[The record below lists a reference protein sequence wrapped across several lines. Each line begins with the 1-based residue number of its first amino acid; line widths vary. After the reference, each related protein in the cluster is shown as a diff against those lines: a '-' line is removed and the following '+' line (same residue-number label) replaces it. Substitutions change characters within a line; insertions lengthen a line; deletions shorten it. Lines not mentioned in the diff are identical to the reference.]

1 MSKTAKPAKPAVSP
15 VRWTPPAVA
24 PSTDPVAPSGLRVL
38 DTSGHGTEDVVVTPD
53 GRVVTGVADGRLL
66 AVDPSSGRETLVA
79 DTGGRPL
86 GVEVHPDGGLVV
98 CDAVRGL
105 LHVADDGAVTVLAD
119 GFEGVR
125 FVFCNNAA
133 VGRDGTI
140 WFSDSSTRFGIEHW
154 RGDLIEHRPTG
165 RLFRRDPDGSLTVL
179 LDDLAFANG
188 VALAADES
196 FVVVAETG
204 AYGLRRVWLTGGRA
218 GTSEPFGTVL
228 PGFPD
233 NISTGDDGNV
243 WVAIASPRD
252 AALDLL
258 LPRAPLLRTI
268 VWALPQRLQP
278 QPKRLIRVQAF
289 SPAGELVHDVAGD
302 HPRFGMPTGVRQVGD
317 VVWLGSLESPTVAVL
332 DVPRPR
338 PSGSALGRPR

>member
-1 MSKTAKPAKPAVSP
+1 MTKPSVSP
-15 VRWTPPAVA
+15 ARWTPPAPA
-24 PSTDPVAPSGLRVL
+24 PAGRPTVPSGVRVL
-38 DTSGHGTEDVVVTPD
+38 QTSGHGTEDVVVLAD
-53 GRVVTGVADGRLL
+53 GAVVTGVVDGRLL
-66 AVDPSSGRETLVA
+66 AIDPATGHESVIGQ
-79 DTGGRPL
+79 TGGRPL
-86 GVEVHPDGGLVV
+86 GIELHPGGGLVV
-98 CDAVRGL
+98 CDAERGL
-105 LHVADDGAVTVLAD
+105 LHVDEGVVMVLAD
-119 GFEGVR
+119 GFEDTPFG
-125 FVFCNNAA
+125 FCNNAA

-140 WFSDSSTRFGIEHW
+140 WFTDSSTKFGIEHW

-165 RLFRRDPDGSLTVL
+165 RLFRRDPDGALTLL

-204 AYGLRRVWLTGGRA
+204 AYGLRRHWLA
-218 GTSEPFGTVL
+218 GDRVGVTEPFGTVL

-252 AALDLL
+252 AALDAL
-258 LPRAPLLRTI
+258 LPRLPLLRTI

-278 QPKRLIRVQAF
+278 QPKKLIRVQAYA
-289 SPAGELVHDVAGD
+289 PDGVLVHDVAGE

-317 VVWLGSLESPTVAVL
+317 AVWLGSLESPTIAAF
-332 DVPRPR
+332 DVP
-338 PSGSALGRPR
+338 